1 VDSDGLADDL
11 LVEIPVIGAAGGNPL
26 PGFLEGIFGPTP

>member
-1 VDSDGLADDL
+1 V
-11 LVEIPVIGAAGGNPL
+11 LVEIPAIGAAGGNPL